1 MKLIT
6 SAALSACLVLS
17 ACGQSSVD
25 AEETL
30 GQQPSE
36 LRASVLVVPGDAFHP
51 ESVALAPDG
60 TLFTSS
66 ITTGKIVKYAP
77 FSSTAQTF
85 VAEGVNVG
93 TAGIFVDAARNT
105 LWACAVDL
113 SFATPTALRAFNL
126 STGALT
132 ASYTVPDGGVCA
144 DIAIAH
150 GDVYFTDTLVPR
162 IFRVRWP
169 ADNCTSPSGGTL
181 ELWSTDPLY
190 SGAGFLQI
198 NGLAFD
204 GFNSFYT
211 TNYSTGTLVKVK
223 LKPDGTATAATQ
235 LPGAPFSNP
244 DGIRMLDVN
253 TLLVTE
259 NSGALTKVN
268 VNTGARYIVTTLL
281 DQPTSVAIEGRY
293 AWVSEGQV
301 LRLQQG
307 IPPNLPFKLK
317 RVALGVSPQ

>member
-1 MKLIT
+1 MRLIL
-6 SAALSACLVLS
+6 SAALSTCLALTGCGS
-17 ACGQSSVD
+17 AS
-25 AEETL
+25 AENEEPL
-30 GQQPSE
+30 GQQSAE
-36 LRASVLVVPGDAFHP
+36 LRAGVLVVPGDNFYP
-51 ESVALAPDG
+51 ESVAIAPNG

-66 ITTGKIVKYAP
+66 ITTGQIVKYAP

-85 VAEGVNVG
+85 VKAGVNVG

-113 SFATPTALRAFNL
+113 SFATPTALRAFDL
-126 STGALT
+126 GTGALT
-132 ASYTVPDGGVCA
+132 ASYTVPDGGVCG
-144 DIAIAH
+144 DIAMAR

-169 ADNCTSPSGGTL
+169 AGGSNAPASGTL

-190 SGAGFLQI
+190 SGEGFLQI

-204 GFNSFYT
+204 GLNTFYT
-211 TNYSTGTLVKVK
+211 NNYSTGTVVKVK
-223 LKPDGTATAATQ
+223 LKLDGTATAATQ

-259 NSGALTKVN
+259 NAGALTKVN
-268 VNTGARYIVTTLL
+268 VNTGARTVVTSLL
-281 DQPTSVAIEGRY
+281 DQPTSVVVEGRY

-317 RVALGVSPQ
+317 RVPLWPSPW